1 MRTKILTLGF
11 FAASLLFTSCSDE
24 DSASDSG
31 SNYNLE
37 LSLTG
42 LENLGDDYL
51 YEGWVIVDGSPVSTG
66 VFSVDDSGTLSD
78 TEFNID
84 ADNLAVAT
92 NFVLS
97 IEPVVD
103 TDPAPSATKMLI
115 ASFDGNIATV
125 TANVVPGINE
135 GVDADFSS
143 VAGTYFLRTPTDEVV
158 PGNPNNGND
167 ENGIWFG
174 SPGAPPT
181 ANFEGM
187 PELELASGWRYEG
200 WVVVDGL
207 PISTGTFTSFDEV
220 DSGNEFSGTEYNMGP
235 PVPGEDFFL
244 NEPSGVTFPL
254 DVRGKT
260 AVISLE
266 PYPDNSAAPF
276 SIKPLLSAISDTA
289 QTAPTEHVFGQN
301 LSTFPAGTITRK

>member
-115 ASFDGNIATV
+115 ASFDGN
-125 TANVVPGINE
+125 
-135 GVDADFSS
+135 
-143 VAGTYFLRTPTDEVV
+143 R
-158 PGNPNNGND
+158 
-167 ENGIWFG
+167 IWFG